1 MGANIRDVLHRRTD
15 LSTFVVHLTRARS
28 APEWDQEQSAKDCLY
43 SIATDRRIRAL
54 KAHGWADEQ
63 DDENDQ
69 NAQTQRVVCF
79 SETPLEHINSL
90 VTPIAQRKVALA
102 EWGLVITKMVA
113 RQAGVNPI
121 WYVDQTT
128 AQYAQWEISK
138 AVDDLKKE
146 AIASKIGFHK
156 HPAAMMFPF
165 FEVMGTWRNV
175 DPISRKEFWWE
186 REWRMRGDYFFGLDQ
201 IAFWIVP
208 DAEQAAFQTHVG
220 QIDANAKVRCIDAKW
235 GLEEILARLAEQSP
249 TTPFY
254 DMP

>member
-28 APEWDQEQSAKDCLY
+28 AAEWQQEQSAKDCLY
-43 SIATDRRIRAL
+43 SIATDGRIRAL
-54 KAHGWADEQ
+54 KAHGWAKEQ
-63 DDENDQ
+63 DDPNDP
-69 NAQTQRVVCF
+69 NAQSQRVVCF

-90 VTPIAQRKVALA
+90 VVPIAQRKVPLA

-121 WYVDQTT
+121 WYVDMTT
-128 AQYAQWEISK
+128 AQYAQWEISL
-138 AVDDLKKE
+138 AVDALKVQ
-146 AIASKIGFHK
+146 ALAWPAGFHA
-156 HPAAMMFPF
+156 HPAAKIFPF

-175 DPISRKEFWWE
+175 QPPSRKEFWWE

-208 DAEQAAFQTHVG
+208 EAEQTGFQVHVG
-220 QIDANAKVRCIDAKW
+220 HIDSNAKVRCIDAKW